1 MMTPGL
7 PPFAHIGLVGGI
19 EDGGGMQAHTCL
31 VGGQKTRC
39 DFVDPGRAQ
48 GANWWALDDPTG
60 GARASGEAPLPAPF
74 YVVKRNGYEERHW
87 LARDTGYGI
96 DITARRLL
104 GQNARPRDG
113 QPQSG
118 LQWDATSD
126 LCDLSRPGM
135 VCGPKATTA
144 ASPRVSPPT
153 KRRGP
158 RTVRELLRPL
168 DAESPVFTAAEPVAK
183 TKSAAPAKATSE
195 TAAGSRKATAP
206 AKAAQAEAADAKT
219 AAQARKAAQAK
230 AAQAKKAAREKAQGD
245 ARATVRATAAASRK
259 AAAPRTAAAHGKPAA
274 HRKPAAHG
282 EAGGHGSDRTT
293 GPSGWSG
300 SARAAGRA
308 ASGLGLPYGGWLAW
322 LRSLVGFW

>member
-1 MMTPGL
+1 MNANYGLYAFRDAYNTPYPRAYWTPGVGVFQYDSAGVGAPYTAAELMDVAYVAKDVATGMAARYCAAGGHGAGARAAAWQPWAALGGVAKSEALYGAMMTPGL

-153 KRRGP
+153 KRRAP

-230 AAQAKKAAREKAQGD
+230 
-245 ARATVRATAAASRK
+245 
-259 AAAPRTAAAHGKPAA
+259 
-274 HRKPAAHG
+274 
-282 EAGGHGSDRTT
+282 
-293 GPSGWSG
+293 
-300 SARAAGRA
+300 
-308 ASGLGLPYGGWLAW
+308 
-322 LRSLVGFW
+322 